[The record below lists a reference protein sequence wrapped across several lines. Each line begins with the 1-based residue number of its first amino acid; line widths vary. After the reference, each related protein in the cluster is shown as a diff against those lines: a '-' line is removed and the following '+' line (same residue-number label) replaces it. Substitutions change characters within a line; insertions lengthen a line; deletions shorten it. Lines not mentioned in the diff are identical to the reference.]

1 MQWRTPPSPR
11 ARKSPVGF
19 IVPCQPTASK
29 TVPTGPEWVHEIK
42 HDGFR
47 LVARKDADK
56 VQLWSRQGRSWAR
69 EFAAITAALKALPV
83 TQIVLDGEAVAHGP
97 DGLPDFSRLLS
108 GDGWAD
114 ACFFAFD
121 VLMLG
126 GDDLRPLPLSI
137 RRNMLAELPLDGTL
151 QFSEH
156 MAGPDGEAMFRH
168 ACAMGLEGII
178 SKRADKP
185 YRSPLPG
192 GGVGLQ
198 AFPDPRP
205 ASARATWPP

>member
-1 MQWRTPPSPR
+1 MLMRSPLARDRRSPP
-11 ARKSPVGF
+11 GF
-19 IVPCQPTASK
+19 IRPSQPTLSNK
-29 TVPTGPEWVHEIK
+29 VPTGPEWIHELK

-47 LVARKDADK
+47 ILARKDGGS
-56 VQLWSRQGRSWAR
+56 VRVWSRQGRSWTR
-69 EFAAITAALKALPV
+69 ELAAITAAVRALPV
-83 TQIVLDGEAVAHGP
+83 SQIVLDGEAVAHGP

-108 GDGWAD
+108 GEGYAD

-137 RRNMLAELPLDGTL
+137 RRNMLAELRLDGAL

-156 MAGPDGEAMFRH
+156 MQGPDGEAMFRH

-185 YRSPLPG
+185 YRSGRQRSWLKIKN
-192 GGVGLQ
+192 
-198 AFPDPRP
+198 P
-205 ASARATWPP
+205 AYERSSSPAA